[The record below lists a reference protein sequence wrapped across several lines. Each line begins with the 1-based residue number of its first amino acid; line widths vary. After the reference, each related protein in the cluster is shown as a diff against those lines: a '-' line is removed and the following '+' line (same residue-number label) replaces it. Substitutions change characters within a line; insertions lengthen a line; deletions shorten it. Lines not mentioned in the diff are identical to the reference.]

1 MTIKLK
7 RVTNKK
13 DLREFI
19 RIPFSLYRK
28 NPYWVPPLIKNEM
41 DTLSPGKNPAFEYCE
56 TEYWIAYKNNQP
68 AGRIAVILNRKF
80 NQKWKR
86 NDVAFTRFDFI
97 DEDEVS
103 SALIKQAEEWARKK
117 KAGYIH
123 GPLGFTNFDQQGM
136 LIKGFD
142 EISTLASVYNFSYYP
157 EHMERMNFHKEI
169 DYVEY
174 QVNTP
179 ENVPE
184 RAVRISN
191 IVLKKYDLRL
201 FKAGSKKELLPYSE
215 QIFDVINQSYKDI
228 FYSVKLTEKQVEMFK
243 KKYLSFIDPEFVLL
257 VLDPN
262 SRVIGFYIAM
272 PSLSLA
278 FQKARGRLFPFGF
291 CHILRALK
299 NPAKLDLYLVG
310 ILPEY
315 QNKGVNAVFMTE
327 LTRIAIKNGV
337 ESTETNSELETNK
350 KVQAFWKYYEARM
363 HKRKRVFQKK
373 IQ

>member
-291 CHILRALK
+291 WHILRALK

>member
-215 QIFDVINQSYKDI
+215 QIFDVINQQPGHWILYCDA
-228 FYSVKLTEKQVEMFK
+228 VTVPCV
-243 KKYLSFIDPEFVLL
+243 PEGPGKAV
-257 VLDPN
+257 
-262 SRVIGFYIAM
+262 
-272 PSLSLA
+272 SLWILA
-278 FQKARGRLFPFGF
+278 YFAGSQKSS
-291 CHILRALK
+291 
-299 NPAKLDLYLVG
+299 
-310 ILPEY
+310 
-315 QNKGVNAVFMTE
+315 QT
-327 LTRIAIKNGV
+327 
-337 ESTETNSELETNK
+337 
-350 KVQAFWKYYEARM
+350 
-363 HKRKRVFQKK
+363 
-373 IQ
+373 